1 VRVTEVPDPESAE
14 LVYGRMRW
22 NTPLSEDHAD
32 LLLAHMNITQGD
44 HILDLGCGWGELLL
58 RAVAGIS
65 ETNGTGVDHDTWA
78 LERGRDLARQRGL
91 SERAVFLEMDISMW
105 RGSTPRVLCIGASH
119 GWGGSA
125 KALQALRRAVSPGG
139 RLLFGDGCWEHP
151 PRRPGAAAMFGN
163 EVLNLDDLI
172 EQAIGAGWRVLH
184 LSTADQREWD
194 DFESTWREGRQEW
207 LLSHPDIE
215 RASLVRH
222 KVDAQLRDYVGIYRG
237 ELGFAYLVLGA

>member
-1 VRVTEVPDPESAE
+1 
-14 LVYGRMRW
+14 
-22 NTPLSEDHAD
+22 
-32 LLLAHMNITQGD
+32 
-44 HILDLGCGWGELLL
+44 
-58 RAVAGIS
+58 
-65 ETNGTGVDHDTWA
+65 
-78 LERGRDLARQRGL
+78 
-91 SERAVFLEMDISMW
+91 
-105 RGSTPRVLCIGASH
+105 
-119 GWGGSA
+119 
-125 KALQALRRAVSPGG
+125 
-139 RLLFGDGCWEHP
+139 
-151 PRRPGAAAMFGN
+151 MFGN
-163 EVLNLDDLI
+163 EVLNLDDLM